1 MRKIWVVIA
10 LLALVACGKKKDD
23 AGGEQG
29 SGSAVAKLAEQPMTC
44 PPGNVIKD
52 GACVAVI
59 TPEKVAVVAQQQSRI
74 DELATL
80 LDRVDTVAAPIE
92 LMNGIRQLDQWKT
105 YVAQNER
112 LKVLD
117 GMVAAL
123 DEAVKQLRVF
133 KASLGEASARLG
145 NLKGELDRMMKDT
158 GAAKKI
164 EEVRTQISSQ
174 VRVAL
179 EPLAVQV
186 ANTIQGA
193 LTPLVT
199 QLEDAA
205 NVVTLGCAAMALGRA
220 GDRSKELCDKA
231 TGLFSEGKKYL
242 AEVKSRPAAMFDDVA
257 KQIETALDALLD
269 EQSRKIIDA
278 AQATVNQAL
287 NLPPPRLGGDGSGAG
302 GSAAGGAAA
311 AGSGSAA
318 R

>member
-23 AGGEQG
+23 AGGGKGSAEG
-29 SGSAVAKLAEQPMTC
+29 SGSAVAKPAEQPMTC
-44 PPGNVIKD
+44 PPGNVID
-52 GACVAVI
+52 NGACVAVI

-74 DELATL
+74 DELAKV
-80 LDRVDTVAAPIE
+80 LDKVDTVAAPVE

-105 YVAQNER
+105 FVAKNER

-117 GMVAAL
+117 GMVATL

-133 KASLGEASARLG
+133 KGSLGEASARLG
-145 NLKGELDRMMKDT
+145 NLKGELDRLMKDT
-158 GAAKKI
+158 GAAKQLA
-164 EEVRTQISSQ
+164 EVRAQISSQ
-174 VRVAL
+174 LRVAL

-193 LTPLVT
+193 LNPLVQ

-220 GDRSKELCDKA
+220 GEKSKELCDKA
-231 TGLFSEGKKYL
+231 SGLFGEGKKFL
-242 AEVKSRPAAMFDDVA
+242 ADVKTRPAAMFDDVS
-257 KQIETALDALLD
+257 KQLETALDALID
-269 EQSRKIIDA
+269 EQSKKIIDA
-278 AQATVNQAL
+278 AQATVDQAL
-287 NLPPPRLGGDGSGAG
+287 KLPPARLNGD
-302 GSAAGGAAA
+302 GSAAGG
-311 AGSGSAA
+311 SGSAT